1 MIMHAALLLQPNPY
15 PGFTKYTITVGK
27 RIRDNQYEGFED
39 YGYAPKSST
48 SSFRHAI
55 GSIKPDDK
63 KIEQVV
69 STYSWLSGYPS
80 TKKFFV
86 QSSNSRPSFYLLG
99 KYYSWDVH
107 VDDDDMY
114 NYFKSMNG
122 KEVEIFIQV

>member
-39 YGYAPKSST
+39 YGYAPKGF
-48 SSFRHAI
+48 SSFEHAI

-63 KIEQVV
+63 KIKQVV

-80 TKKFFV
+80 TKNFSV
-86 QSSNSRPSFYLLG
+86 QSSNSMPSFYLLG
-99 KYYSWDVH
+99 KYYSWDVD